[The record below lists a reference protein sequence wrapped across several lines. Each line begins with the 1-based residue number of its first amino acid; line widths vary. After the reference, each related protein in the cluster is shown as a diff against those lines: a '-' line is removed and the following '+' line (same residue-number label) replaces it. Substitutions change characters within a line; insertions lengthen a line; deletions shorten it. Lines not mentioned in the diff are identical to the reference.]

1 MLKRILMEHIFP
13 SLNSNL
19 RANNLDGFT
28 GLLVFSQV
36 FIGLGNE
43 NKVIDGEEK
52 SLANRNFKRVR
63 LL

>member
-28 GLLVFSQV
+28 GLMVFSQV
-36 FIGLGNE
+36 LIGLGNE